1 MAFKLTPPSI
11 SQSLNLPI
19 SQSPNLPISPS
30 QSLNL
35 SISQSINPPIRPSRV
50 ASIRLPVFRCHSVD
64 GIELS
69 DAAASLPQV
78 FHRSSVS
85 IEADTAACGLPVD
98 TNKSLNLQA
107 TLPLRRSLSL
117 SHRTTHHPPPTTPP
131 SCQPAPPSHDPR
143 APPAIATPTL
153 RRSIT

>member
-19 SQSPNLPISPS
+19 SQSPNLPVSIS

-35 SISQSINPPIRPSRV
+35 SINQSTHPSIQSCIHPSACLPLPLCRRNRAFGCRCFPSSGLPPLFRLDRSRHR
-50 ASIRLPVFRCHSVD
+50 SLR
-64 GIELS
+64 
-69 DAAASLPQV
+69 AASRYEQIAQPA
-78 FHRSSVS
+78 SNS
-85 IEADTAACGLPVD
+85 
-98 TNKSLNLQA
+98 
-107 TLPLRRSLSL
+107 LPLRRSLSL
-117 SHRTTHHPPPTTPP
+117 SHPTTHHPPPTTPP